1 MGLFFSGHG
10 GSYGKF
16 ILFFPEHNWLILLN
30 IDLNLKKNKPPC
42 SVKLIEKTPASS
54 RYNGKVGKNNQLLE
68 KSARIQSLYT
78 AKGKGQKTSLTTDI
92 MAETRHT
99 TRL

>member
-1 MGLFFSGHG
+1 MGNSSFFFS
-10 GSYGKF
+10 
-16 ILFFPEHNWLILLN
+16 EHNWLILLN

-54 RYNGKVGKNNQLLE
+54 RYNGKVGKNNQLFE
-68 KSARIQSLYT
+68 NSAKIQSLYT
-78 AKGKGQKTSLTTDI
+78 AKGKGQNTSLTTDI
-92 MAETRHT
+92 IAETRHT